1 MTRDDIRSRF
11 PDATEEQITE
21 LLNINGTDIEF
32 AKKNSIDPE
41 ELARLQGIETKYND
55 LTNEG
60 LTDAEKLQK
69 AMDDAA
75 AEKSKYARASNKIEM
90 EKIFIDAGMKP
101 ENYEKFIDSI
111 TSDDAEACKKL
122 AQNLADNFKAVKES
136 AEKETKASL
145 LKDMPDLGGAGGDPD
160 DKGEKE
166 MSDAEKVAKSIAES
180 QKESADTSASVLES
194 YL

>member
-21 LLNINGTDIEF
+21 LLNINGTDIES
-32 AKKNSIDPE
+32 AKKNSIEPE

-90 EKIFIDAGMKP
+90 EKIFIAAGMKS

-111 TSDDAEACKKL
+111 TSDDAEACKDL

-136 AEKETKASL
+136 TEKETKASI
-145 LKDMPDLGGAGGDPD
+145 LKNMPDLGGTGGDPD
-160 DKGEKE
+160 DEGGKG